1 MSFFDIDSD
10 SESEAEEAA
19 SFARRF
25 ARSFTSQVRARSASA
40 APRSRKGG
48 EVARLQLRRA
58 RAETVGADGEEED
71 EGVVVEVLDVRLTRA
86 ASGEGAK
93 GLGGEARPGLRKQR
107 SEVFGKI
114 FRGRRP

>member
-1 MSFFDIDSD
+1 MSFFDFDSDSD
-10 SESEAEEAA
+10 SEHEEA

-48 EVARLQLRRA
+48 EVARRQLRRA
-58 RAETVGADGEEED
+58 RAETVGSPGEEEEEGAVKGGVEDGD
-71 EGVVVEVLDVRLTRA
+71 EGKGKEKGGDVRQPL
-86 ASGEGAK
+86 
-93 GLGGEARPGLRKQR
+93 LRKQR

-114 FRGRRP
+114 FRGRR